1 MVCTKV
7 SYISFD
13 DSASCS
19 ITIMS
24 GIKSCGSQH
33 RTCLPACLPLKISC
47 EVQTKEVALALVV
60 VVVVAAACDWASVS
74 TFTGGAYL
82 FEVRGGGLKHEGT
95 WAGFKWM
102 VAA

>member
-1 MVCTKV
+1 MA
-7 SYISFD
+7 
-13 DSASCS
+13 AS
-19 ITIMS
+19 I
-24 GIKSCGSQH
+24 G
-33 RTCLPACLPLKISC
+33 LACLLGPLKISC
-47 EVQTKEVALALVV
+47 EVQTKEVALAL